1 MNPKNKLPTRPGVYC
16 QSVKVNAINGD
27 PVLCSNPSCRHE
39 IGRLY
44 RIDDALFSNDLF
56 LLQAGSLI
64 IREGHSMFCVHC
76 GQAVHFSLSDQKLE
90 KIIQQ
95 KLGGE

>member
-1 MNPKNKLPTRPGVYC
+1 MSTH
-16 QSVKVNAINGD
+16 GD
-27 PVLCSNPSCRHE
+27 PVLCSNPSCRQE

-44 RIDDALFSNDLF
+44 RIDDVLFGDGLF

-90 KIIQQ
+90 KTIQQ
-95 KLGGE
+95 KRGGE

>member
-1 MNPKNKLPTRPGVYC
+1 MNLKNKLPTDSGVYC
-16 QSVKVNAINGD
+16 QSVKVDAANGD
-27 PVLCSNPSCRHE
+27 PVLCSNKACRQE

-44 RIDDALFSNDLF
+44 RIDDALFGDGLF

-76 GQAVHFSLSDQKLE
+76 GQAMHFSLSDQKLE
-90 KIIQQ
+90 KVIQQ
-95 KLGGE
+95 KLGGK

>member
-1 MNPKNKLPTRPGVYC
+1 MSTH
-16 QSVKVNAINGD
+16 GD
-27 PVLCSNPSCRHE
+27 PVLCSNTACRQE

-44 RIDDALFSNDLF
+44 RIDDALFGDDLY

-64 IREGHSMFCVHC
+64 IREGHSMFCTHC
-76 GQAVHFSLSDQKLE
+76 GQTVHYSLSDQKLE
-90 KIIQQ
+90 KIIQG